1 MVSDLVTEGYI
12 PEEIRK
18 NFHAWSDCISGAME
32 MDEYLDTIKE
42 VGFKDVEVI
51 ESRFFTE
58 PYMDERLVG
67 KIVSIQVRVFK

>member
-1 MVSDLVTEGYI
+1 VVSDLVTEGYI

-42 VGFKDVEVI
+42 VGFKDVKLLSQDSLQNPIWMKDWPE
-51 ESRFFTE
+51 
-58 PYMDERLVG
+58 
-67 KIVSIQVRVFK
+67 K